1 MMGGVMKTELHIAG
15 IIFCFLASAFFSGT
29 ESGILSLNHA
39 RLMHLVRAGMKSAV
53 LLHGYLGDMQRC
65 LATILMG
72 NNLVNVILST
82 LSASLAQSCFP
93 GSRVRQAVWATVMAF
108 LMLWFCEYLPKLF
121 FTTRPL
127 RRTLL
132 VSRVFYVADRLLAPL
147 TTAILFMTS
156 WLLPDTRKGAGQ
168 RFLMTREY
176 IQNVVSDAKDGS
188 RITAFERL
196 MINRVLTL
204 HAQTAAQIMTPL
216 SRVTRTHETSP
227 LRDCF
232 QAVRDS
238 GHVRVPVF
246 CENGHKCVGVLN
258 VAAVLA
264 ADPDPNALQAKDG
277 MEAPFFVNADER
289 ADDVLPLMRKHRHP
303 MALVRERD
311 SDTVLGI
318 ITEENVLFALTGSLQ
333 KSRA

>member
-1 MMGGVMKTELHIAG
+1 VKVELHIVG
-15 IIFCFLASAFFSGT
+15 IVFGVCASAFFSGT
-29 ESGILSLNHA
+29 ETGLLSLNHA
-39 RLMHLVRAGMKSAV
+39 RLMHLVRAGVKSAQIV
-53 LLHGYLGDMQRC
+53 HGCLGNMQRS
-65 LATILMG
+65 LASLLVG
-72 NNLVNVILST
+72 NNLVNVMIST
-82 LSASLAQSCFP
+82 LSASLANICFP
-93 GSRVRQAVWATVMAF
+93 GQRIFQAVWAGGAAI
-108 LMLWFCEYLPKLF
+108 LMLCFCEYLPKLF
-121 FTTRPL
+121 FATRPL

-132 VSRVFYVADRLLAPL
+132 MARAFYLVDRVLAPL
-147 TTAILFMTS
+147 ATAILFLTR
-156 WLLPDTRKGAGQ
+156 WLVPDTRKGATQ
-168 RFLMTREY
+168 RLLMTREY

-216 SRVTRTHETSP
+216 SRVTKTCETTP

-238 GHVRVPVF
+238 GHVRLPVF
-246 CENGHKCVGVLN
+246 SEAGTRCVGVLN
-258 VAAVLA
+258 VATVLENSP
-264 ADPDPNALQAKDG
+264 DPDALRAKDC
-277 MEAPFFVNADER
+277 MEEPFFVNADEC

-311 SDTVLGI
+311 GDTVLGI

-333 KSRA
+333 KMRS